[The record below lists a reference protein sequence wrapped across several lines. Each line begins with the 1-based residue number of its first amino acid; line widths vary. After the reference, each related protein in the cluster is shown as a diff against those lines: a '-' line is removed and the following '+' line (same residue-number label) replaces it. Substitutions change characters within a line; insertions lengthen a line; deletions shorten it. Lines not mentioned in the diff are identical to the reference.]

1 MLETPK
7 GPGLDARESAVGTEQ
22 LLAEMEAK
30 HNANSAKTPIQE
42 AMASRGD
49 AIQALARAKEN
60 LGAVATEQPVHS
72 EASRVEIGR
81 GRPEAAPVRSCEP
94 VGFTSPTIRLQAL
107 PPPGDPPAVDHPPP
121 EAHAGF
127 FGRRGLSGTGVLLP
141 RPNF

>member
-72 EASRVEIGR
+72 EASRVEIGPDGQVISNFDR
-81 GRPEAAPVRSCEP
+81 KMDGASSSKP
-94 VGFTSPTIRLQAL
+94 VGV
-107 PPPGDPPAVDHPPP
+107 G
-121 EAHAGF
+121 
-127 FGRRGLSGTGVLLP
+127 GRVV
-141 RPNF
+141 